1 MWDIENFTFLLS
13 FNSLCF
19 NFAQLFNCVSLFAT
33 LWIVAYQAPLSTWD
47 FPGKNTE
54 WVAISSC
61 MGSSNPR
68 IEPASSAL
76 AGRFFTTEPP
86 GKPCNSLITQKRQ
99 QKWVVNKNEK
109 WERSYSRENQVKC
122 KRMLLAQ
129 CVSMSN
135 KKREGVSHYL
145 SSWMV
150 LSSLGVCCK
159 VILKALLIEKAK
171 QWDWRF
177 NWDGHRKEKK
187 WQNMK
192 EMVSTFIQF

>member
-1 MWDIENFTFLLS
+1 MGHRKFHFFVEFQLSVLQFCPVVQLCLTLCNPVDCSLPGSSVHMGFPRQEYWVGCHFLLHGI
-13 FNSLCF
+13 FQPKNRACIFCIGRQVLYHW
-19 NFAQLFNCVSLFAT
+19 AT
-33 LWIVAYQAPLSTWD
+33 WEA
-47 FPGKNTE
+47 
-54 WVAISSC
+54 
-61 MGSSNPR
+61 M
-68 IEPASSAL
+68 
-76 AGRFFTTEPP
+76 
-86 GKPCNSLITQKRQ
+86 Q